1 MAAFSKSLAMIVPW
15 AALDWPLDWSA
26 CFGRQ
31 APLCAELGFGD
42 GEYLEHQAAA
52 APVENWVGIER
63 SWTSVRRMLRRLDR
77 SGLDNV
83 RLVQGDAAWLLEHL
97 FPDASL
103 SEIVVN
109 HSDPWPKTRHHV
121 RRLVQERFLSVVA
134 SRLMTGGRLTVVTDH
149 AEYADWIASA
159 LSKTPEL
166 QSAFPTERVHA
177 LPDRRPTR
185 YERKGLAAGSA
196 IHYFVWEKILD
207 ACPWPARVM
216 RYEPMPNVV
225 LEGRLPET
233 FLDEVVS
240 AASPLTLHEESLRV
254 QLLGSYRR
262 SDGDEWLVEGRV
274 DEDGFVQHLALS
286 VVRRP
291 ENHWLLK
298 PSSIGFPRPTAGV
311 RAAVHLLA
319 AEIVRRHPHLRVMA
333 SGVGELTQPR

>member
-1 MAAFSKSLAMIVPW
+1 MIVPW
-15 AALDWPLDWSA
+15 TALDWPLDWDGR
-26 CFGRQ
+26 FGRQ

-42 GEYLEHQAAA
+42 GEYLEHRAAE
-52 APVENWVGIER
+52 APAENWVGIER

-77 SGLDNV
+77 SGLANV
-83 RLVQGDAAWLLEHL
+83 RIVQGDAAWLLEHI

-109 HSDPWPKTRHHV
+109 HSDPWPKTRHHG
-121 RRLVQERFLSVVA
+121 RRLVQERFLSVAA
-134 SRLMTGGRLTVVTDH
+134 SRLRTGGRLTVVTDH
-149 AEYADWIASA
+149 SEYADWIASA

-166 QSAFPTERVHA
+166 RSAFPTERVPA
-177 LPDRRPTR
+177 IPDRPPTR
-185 YERKGLAAGSA
+185 YERKGLAAGST

-207 ACPWPARVM
+207 ACPLPARVM

-225 LEGRLPET
+225 LHGRLPET
-233 FLDEVVS
+233 FLDGLMS
-240 AASPLTLHEESLRV
+240 AASPLTLNDGSLRV

-262 SDGDEWLVEGRV
+262 TDGEEWLIEGRV

-291 ENHWLLK
+291 GHHWLLK

-319 AEIVRRHPHLRVMA
+319 AELVRRHPHLHVIA
-333 SGVGELTQPR
+333 SGVGELTQPRG